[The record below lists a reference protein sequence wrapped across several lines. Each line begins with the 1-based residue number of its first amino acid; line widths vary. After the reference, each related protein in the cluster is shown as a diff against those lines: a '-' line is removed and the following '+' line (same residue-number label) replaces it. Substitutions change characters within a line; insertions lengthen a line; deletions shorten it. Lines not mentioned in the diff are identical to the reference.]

1 MRWKSSLLVMAL
13 IVGGGDVGHA
23 EEMNPFNE
31 LKHNLFAG
39 KRTTSVLRLDKC
51 EQNAGE
57 TIKSK
62 NIDGGF
68 VIDAFMS
75 LREPQQAIVYSNTH
89 QTVAMDGKPIFEFIR
104 YRVLPDKTATV
115 SMKIFSAKTHEEI
128 GKGETFKCEL
138 GEGLSFAYQP
148 SNWRW

>member
-13 IVGGGDVGHA
+13 IVGGRGVGHA
-23 EEMNPFNE
+23 EGMNPFDE

-39 KRTTSVLRLDKC
+39 KRTTSVLRLEKC
-51 EQNAGE
+51 EQISGE
-57 TIKSK
+57 TLKSK
-62 NIDGGF
+62 NIAGGF

-75 LREPQQAIVYSNTH
+75 LLEPQQAIVYSNTH
-89 QTVAMDGKPIFEFIR
+89 QTVAMDGNPIFEFIR

-115 SMKIFSAKTHEEI
+115 SMKTFSAKTHEEI
-128 GKGETFKCEL
+128 GKGTAFKCGL

-148 SNWRW
+148 GN